1 MRSTS
6 GRSRSICSSRRC
18 SEPAEPRLAV
28 RGGWVSEMV
37 WGASAPRHQ
46 CGRRPGPELPGPGG
60 RSLGGLAD
68 LEDLGTAD
76 GAGAGGRGFAVLH
89 SDRLSALDLALF
101 LAFEAIASGHVLL
114 RGVGVVLRLLGG
126 RLRAF

>member
-1 MRSTS
+1 M
-6 GRSRSICSSRRC
+6 GLGWC
-18 SEPAEPRLAV
+18 
-28 RGGWVSEMV
+28 GG
-37 WGASAPRHQ
+37 APAPRHQ
-46 CGRRPGPELPGPGG
+46 SAAPGRLESPAGR

-68 LEDLGTAD
+68 LEDLGAAD
-76 GAGAGGRGFAVLH
+76 GAGAGGRRFAVLH
-89 SDRLSALDLALF
+89 RDRLSALDLALF